1 MFNYSDFI
9 FAPIT
14 SNAWALSNLM
24 LVTIGIFLAVF
35 ALIDHIG
42 GKRRKKREER
52 IDVYTKAH
60 KNAKIAVEEKHI
72 RQNNLDW
79 LIIVEFL
86 GFTSVVIFLLTQ
98 NINNIMVLMNWM
110 TIAHIILF
118 VVELVA
124 LRFVYIGKHN
134 EEN

>member
-24 LVTIGIFLAVF
+24 LVTIGIFLALF

-42 GKRRKKREER
+42 DKRRKRREEKTDFYVK
-52 IDVYTKAH
+52 IA
-60 KNAKIAVEEKHI
+60 KNAKAAAEEKHI
-72 RQNNLDW
+72 WQNKLDW

-124 LRFVYIGKHN
+124 LRFVYLGKQN
-134 EEN
+134 EES